1 MTARITS
8 KQIQQISRLAEVAAG
23 NAVLDALEQ
32 VSLDL
37 DTAQV
42 EIIARGGE
50 FQALILPEATALIVR
65 AFNRLIGKKHPAAD
79 LLEKYFREV
88 YGYTLDLTG
97 VVFPEKEG
105 FGAYMAVPP
114 KLNEDAIASH
124 LAGHFKVDMYSW
136 KTPIAT
142 NLNRELE
149 QKRPQGLYVFAH
161 RGGDEPDDIHRNKSY
176 DDAMGQNLIFLN
188 PKEYLL
194 ASGFHRYT
202 KKYFMDRN
210 GWTRTSSLWSDCH
223 LVDGCWDDARTEL
236 CLHDGYRDYRAPGS
250 GLREAVFA

>member
-1 MTARITS
+1 MPTPKRQALLTS
-8 KQIQQISRLAEVAAG
+8 DSKKGRRA
-23 NAVLDALEQ
+23 
-32 VSLDL
+32 
-37 DTAQV
+37 V
-42 EIIARGGE
+42 EI
-50 FQALILPEATALIVR
+50 FR
-65 AFNRLIGKKHPAAD
+65 AQYDKAGLGDDAGQRLNEHPGFAPYLAQGIRRFSSEKHPAAD

-176 DDAMGQNLIFLN
+176 DDAMGQNLTFLN

-210 GWTRTSSLWSDCH
+210 GWTRISSLWSDGY
-223 LVDGCWDDARTEL
+223 LVNGYWSDAYTGL
-236 CLHDGYRDYRAPGS
+236 CLSYGDRDNHAPDD